1 MAGHILDHLEFHDFG
16 RRGDVSNH
24 VPAGEEA
31 LLLFVLV
38 HEDGGQIRSG
48 KRDWI
53 WCRASRTRWAE
64 VALGCL
70 SEGLYWI
77 QVSRSLSRRQAT
89 TLRYAPFAQLPA
101 ALGKR
106 CAGGSISGRRRD
118 CPDADRRRRLRAGP
132 CDSNEQDLVA
142 APLPPGCFS
151 GKFFSAPTM
160 LAGNSERHRLQ
171 RADLAGC
178 RGNGCSDLGGD

>member
-1 MAGHILDHLEFHDFG
+1 MAEYIFDHLEFQGFG

-48 KRDWI
+48 KRDGI
-53 WCRASRTRWAE
+53 WRRASRTRWAE

-70 SEGLYWI
+70 PEGLYWI
-77 QVSRSLSRRQAT
+77 QGSRSLSRRQAT
-89 TLRYAPFAQLPA
+89 TSRYAPFAQLLA

-106 CAGGSISGRRRD
+106 CRRWLNLRS
-118 CPDADRRRRLRAGP
+118 AARL
-132 CDSNEQDLVA
+132 S
-142 APLPPGCFS
+142 
-151 GKFFSAPTM
+151 
-160 LAGNSERHRLQ
+160 
-171 RADLAGC
+171 
-178 RGNGCSDLGGD
+178 